1 MKSRRRC
8 LGITALLAFAALAQ
22 ADPVGYAVTSYVI
35 PSPNSGVSLVGVT
48 DLGVAY
54 GDEVLYD
61 RPYTNNALLIGFSAS
76 NGVVTDLP
84 YSLSAVSSTVVY
96 AASSGG
102 VLAYSNAPFTSG
114 KVLIQN
120 GASVINTGL
129 PAYTT
134 PGFVSGLYMPSAVNN
149 SGTLVGLDYLA
160 GGGGATPFEYQNGS
174 VNLYSAQSPLPAGS
188 YITFSGINDLGQSVG
203 LAHGTQNNVAFI
215 LSNGI
220 YTPILTESFSS
231 DVGPTSINDSGVV
244 SFSNGE
250 LYQNGQFYMNGAGF
264 SIVDFVSNAGVL
276 LGYDGDPSTTFSVA
290 VPTSSPVPEPG
301 TLTLLGAAGL
311 IFIGSRKLLKISA

>member
-1 MKSRRRC
+1 M
-8 LGITALLAFAALAQ
+8 LAFSALAL
-22 ADPVGYAVTSYVI
+22 ADPVGYTVANYII

-48 DLGVAY
+48 DSGVAY

-61 RPYTNNALLIGFSAS
+61 RPYTNNALIIGFSA
-76 NGVVTDLP
+76 NDGAINYLP

-96 AASSGG
+96 AVSSGG
-102 VLAYSNAPFTSG
+102 VLAYSNASFTSG
-114 KVLIQN
+114 SVMIQN

-134 PGFVSGLYMPSAVNN
+134 PGFVNGLYAPTAVNN
-149 SGTLVGLDYLA
+149 SGMLIGLYYLA
-160 GGGGATPFEYQNGS
+160 GGGATPFEYQNGS
-174 VNLYSAQSPLPAGS
+174 VNLFSAQSPLPAGS
-188 YITFSGINDLGQSVG
+188 YVTFTGINDLGQIVG

-215 LSNGI
+215 LSNGT
-220 YTPILTESFSS
+220 YTPILTESYASN
-231 DVGPTSINDSGVV
+231 VGPTSINDSGVV

-264 SIVDFVSNAGVL
+264 STIDSVSNAGVL

-290 VPTSSPVPEPG
+290 IPTSSPVPELG
-301 TLTLLGAAGL
+301 TLTLLSAAGL
-311 IFIGSRKLLKISA
+311 VFFGSRKFLKIYA